1 MDIITYA
8 LCMKSDKRLYDLI
21 TSMDRVTM
29 VVVDSVPTVEE
40 AESNKIYL
48 VDTNHDGVYE
58 EYVLAEI
65 DGEPQIVE
73 LGSITDLS
81 NYYNKTEV
89 DSALANKENLIEVVT
104 QQQYEQLTPAQLQE
118 DKAYIVIIDSTHAE
132 VYKKGRL
139 FGTTVAEHITY
150 DNTGTGVAASNVQGA
165 ISELDADISTVASE
179 IVPHEDMTQEQYDA
193 IENPD
198 GNTVYFIND
207 TEAEGDFSNI
217 ESRMEKL
224 EKEFIVYYLD
234 GNYRIPLYTENVKKV
249 IKIDNNTVD
258 WYIDDPDT
266 GKHYK
271 ATVTAEGQGNVRT
284 NPQIN
289 VVEVV

>member
-1 MDIITYA
+1 MDIVTYA

-21 TSMDRVTM
+21 TSMEKVTM
-29 VVVDSVPTVEE
+29 VVVDSIPTVEE

-81 NYYNKTEV
+81 NYYNKTEIN
-89 DSALANKENLIEVVT
+89 SALAGKENLIEVVT
-104 QQQYEQLTPAQLQE
+104 QLEYDALTPAQLQE
-118 DKAYIVIIDSTHAE
+118 NKAYIVIINSTHAE
-132 VYKKGRL
+132 VYKQGRL
-139 FGTTVAEHITY
+139 FGTTVADHITY
-150 DNTGTGVAASNVQGA
+150 DNTGTDITASNVQGA
-165 ISELDADISTVASE
+165 ISELDIHISTVESE
-179 IVPHEDMTQEQYDA
+179 IVPHEELTQDEYDA
-193 IENPD
+193 LVNPD
-198 GNTVYFIND
+198 EDTVYFITD
-207 TEAEGDFSNI
+207 SEAEGDFSDFETRMSRI
-217 ESRMEKL
+217 EQ
-224 EKEFIVYYLD
+224 EFIVYYQN
-234 GNYRIPLYTENVKKV
+234 GNQRIPLYTENVKKV
-249 IKIDNNTVD
+249 IKIDNNTVE